1 MANEYRVSS
10 LGVEV
15 LTTFPADARASIVGV
30 EVLMYSTP
38 IAVVSSLGVEVLI
51 PLSSP
56 PAPTGRRRQQ
66 QNVN

>member
-15 LTTFPADARASIVGV
+15 LTTVPADARASLVGV
-30 EVLMYSTP
+30 EVLMYSVP

-51 PLSSP
+51 PLSSL
-56 PAPTGRRRQQ
+56 PALPARRRQQ